1 MAEVPPN
8 VAFKA
13 EAHKVLTPRQI
24 SFIKFRQ
31 HTLAVYGAVVLLFLY
46 FMVAFA
52 DFIAPYDFETQM
64 RTKPWH
70 QPSTVR
76 WKHADGSFARPFVY
90 NTVRVRDENF
100 IVYYVEVAPENM
112 DYLKRKLG
120 SELTETPKEYP
131 IRFFA
136 SGDPHRLLGIIP
148 MKTRLFGI
156 EQPEMVNRPAFF
168 LLGADQ
174 MGRDLFSRILYGS
187 RISMTVGLMGV
198 AVTFT
203 LGLLIGGISGYFRG
217 KTDVVTQ
224 RIIEMIMLL
233 PGFYLMLGLRAAL
246 PPGISPP
253 KMYFAIVLILSFIG
267 WAGLARTIRGM
278 VLSISQND
286 YVVASKAL
294 GVGHFAII
302 TRHILPQTMSYAIYV
317 VTMAIPGYMLG
328 ESGLSFLG
336 LGIQEPYASWGNMLQ
351 AARSTNDIKLHPWVL
366 LPGFMIFVTVVA
378 FQFLGD
384 GLRDALD
391 PKTILRAKKVSE

>member
-1 MAEVPPN
+1 MATGTPN

-13 EAHKVLTPRQI
+13 EAHQVLTPRQI
-24 SFIKFRQ
+24 SWMKFRQ
-31 HTLAVYGAVVLLFLY
+31 HSLAVYGAIVLIFLYVIVVL
-46 FMVAFA
+46 A

-70 QPSTVR
+70 QPSTIR
-76 WKHADGSFARPFVY
+76 MKHADGSLARPFVY

-100 IVYYVEVAPENM
+100 IVYYVEIAPENM

-120 SELTETPKEYP
+120 SEFTETPVEHP
-131 IRFFA
+131 IRLFA
-136 SGDPHRLLGIIP
+136 SGDPHKLFGFIP

-156 EQPEMVNRPAFF
+156 ERPEMVNRPAFF

-203 LGLLIGGISGYFRG
+203 LGLLIGGMSGYFRG
-217 KTDVVTQ
+217 KIDIATQ
-224 RIIEMIMLL
+224 RLIEMIMLL

-246 PPGISPP
+246 PAGISPP
-253 KMYFAIVLILSFIG
+253 KMYFAIILILSFIG

-286 YVVASKAL
+286 YIVASRAL
-294 GVGHFAII
+294 GVGNFAII

-351 AARSTNDIKLHPWVL
+351 AARSTNDIRFHPWVL

-391 PKTILRAKKVSE
+391 PKTILRAKKETA